1 MTIDSLPLL
10 NTATILTLAFA
21 TLFRWQSPMQGLLF
35 LIVSTSSSSCF
46 GCWSKL
52 HWNYW
57 TSLEFG
63 INVNSSSPWFPWL
76 SFWGCSRVQHK
87 GVLQK
92 EQICRPGLRYLRQ
105 TLLVMLATIFSPVIV
120 LPFCFPPS
128 SYNCDQ
134 DHLHRHL
141 LCQLPGPASQSLYS
155 FHDDSSQTLL
165 LPDHHHYYYHHRH
178 NGHDDNHHNV
188 MKMEFLTFAPSM
200 GVKKLASKKAT
211 ESRTKA
217 FAKRFLLHQSDIC
230 DPWLVIPAPLTS
242 NGFPKM

>member
-92 EQICRPGLRYLRQ
+92 EQICRLGLRYLRQ
-105 TLLVMLATIFSPVIV
+105 TVLVMLLATINCFFSSHCS
-120 LPFCFPPS
+120 PFLLSTIILQLWSRSPS
-128 SYNCDQ
+128 SSSS
-134 DHLHRHL
+134 LPAPWPRLPESL
-141 LCQLPGPASQSLYS
+141 LFPRRFIADFAPPWSVIS
-155 FHDDSSQTLL
+155 
-165 LPDHHHYYYHHRH
+165 DHHH
-178 NGHDDNHHNV
+178 
-188 MKMEFLTFAPSM
+188 
-200 GVKKLASKKAT
+200 
-211 ESRTKA
+211 
-217 FAKRFLLHQSDIC
+217 Q
-230 DPWLVIPAPLTS
+230 
-242 NGFPKM
+242 

>member
-57 TSLEFG
+57 TSLEVG

-92 EQICRPGLRYLRQ
+92 EQICRPALRYLRQ
-105 TLLVMLATIFSPVIV
+105 TLLVMPFLQSLFSLSAFHHHLTIVIKITFIVIFSASSLAPPPRVFTLSTTIHRRLCSSLIIIIIIIIIIVIM
-120 LPFCFPPS
+120 
-128 SYNCDQ
+128 
-134 DHLHRHL
+134 
-141 LCQLPGPASQSLYS
+141 AMM
-155 FHDDSSQTLL
+155 TITI
-165 LPDHHHYYYHHRH
+165 
-178 NGHDDNHHNV
+178 
-188 MKMEFLTFAPSM
+188 M
-200 GVKKLASKKAT
+200 
-211 ESRTKA
+211 
-217 FAKRFLLHQSDIC
+217 
-230 DPWLVIPAPLTS
+230 
-242 NGFPKM
+242 